1 MWHFSSVSVMSEWPV
16 TPTKCWLSV
25 FCSFTLRLVKCVKKL
40 LSGLVCECDSRFV
53 EIGGNVCKQRIPVL
67 NNDGSIEALPLD
79 GSAGRAYGEAVGLGR
94 LLEPANE
101 EAVAC
106 CFAVVAGIAD
116 VEQYVLVLQE
126 ELVDDGE
133 ERETHVGIF
142 GCGFAVGLGKAE
154 LPRLASADGLFLEEP
169 HFVSQSVCR
178 VEYVLLA
185 LYLNFVGSNLVY
197 AVDLKRLHTVADVVC

>member
-25 FCSFTLRLVKCVKKL
+25 FCSFALRLVKCVKKL

-106 CFAVVAGIAD
+106 S
-116 VEQYVLVLQE
+116 
-126 ELVDDGE
+126 
-133 ERETHVGIF
+133 
-142 GCGFAVGLGKAE
+142 
-154 LPRLASADGLFLEEP
+154 LASADGLFLEEP

-185 LYLNFVGSNLVY
+185 LYLDFVGSNLVY